1 MTGAECLRII
11 RHPAVTGSVLLI
23 VVLWGWEAVFSP
35 ESVDYAVLHM
45 QSYELQAPLLAPAAG
60 VMLAA
65 NLAALR
71 PYRYGTIGSYEAL
84 SLPAWRR
91 SLALLLACVPPAVVV
106 LLLSSLRMGQFGA
119 AEGAVGRI
127 EIAEVVAPAVVVVLA
142 GWLGVLGALLV
153 HSVVLAPVALAVLG
167 LLALVGLVSVDSPMR
182 WLSFV
187 AGEDAFGPP
196 LPSDLMYRPAGWH
209 LVWLSALALAVL
221 AVTLLLAGV
230 RRRWGGAALVIAL
243 ALAVPAATMQTRP
256 VPERIETARE
266 RLLLAPNVGQRCE
279 RREQVTYCA
288 FPEFV
293 PYIDAWHEI
302 VSAQLGSVSKDVA
315 ARRYAVRQRLS
326 IPAADEFGTSGA
338 VPTKQWNELDASRG
352 TPEAVSAPTSW
363 SAGGQDSFAENEVLG
378 FSAAFAF
385 RVVSGKPIGGDGL
398 TPACGGRGAVVFWLA
413 TDATE
418 DTRLALRTVMSHTS
432 GGYGFSMPQLG
443 AASGPQFGPRELA
456 LGETMLARSETDR
469 SAMARRVVSQWDE
482 LTAPN
487 TSVDDAARLLGLPRP
502 PAAPTDEV
510 VCES

>member
-1 MTGAECLRII
+1 MV
-11 RHPAVTGSVLLI
+11 RHPAVAGSVLLI

-35 ESVDYAVLHM
+35 ESADYAILHV
-45 QSYELQAPLLAPAAG
+45 QSYELQSPLLAPAAG
-60 VMLAA
+60 VLLAA

-106 LLLSSLRMGQFGA
+106 LLLSSLRMWQFAAADGA
-119 AEGAVGRI
+119 AGRV

-142 GWLGVLGALLV
+142 GWLGVLGAQLV

-167 LLALVGLVSVDSPMR
+167 LLVLVGLVSVDSPMR
-182 WLSFV
+182 WLSLV

-221 AVTLLLAGV
+221 AVALLVSGV
-230 RRRWGGAALVIAL
+230 PRRWGVSALVIAL

-266 RLLLAPNVGQRCE
+266 RLLLAPDAEQRCE
-279 RREQVTYCA
+279 RREQMTYCA
-288 FPEFV
+288 FSEFV
-293 PYIDAWHEI
+293 PYIDAWHGV
-302 VSAQLGSVSKDVA
+302 VSAQLGSVPKDVA

-326 IPAADEFGTSGA
+326 VPAADEFGTSGA
-338 VPTKQWNELDASRG
+338 APTKQWNELDRRSG
-352 TPEAVSAPTSW
+352 TPEAVSAATSW

-398 TPACGGRGAVVFWLA
+398 TPTCGGRGAVVFWLA
-413 TDATE
+413 TAATE
-418 DTRLALRTVMSHTS
+418 DTRLALRTLKSHTE

-443 AASGPQFGPRELA
+443 AASGPQFGSRELA
-456 LGETMLARSETDR
+456 LGEAMLAMSEKDR
-469 SAMARRVVSQWDE
+469 PAMVRRVVAEWDE
-482 LTAPN
+482 LTAPS
-487 TSVDDAARLLGLPRP
+487 TSVEDAARLLGLPRP
-502 PAAPTDEV
+502 PAAAVDEGT
-510 VCES
+510 CAS